1 MFNTLQFI
9 LVAALF
15 AVAAASDAYN
25 KPVYSAPAY
34 KAPEYSA
41 PAYTKEYEY
50 VSCKNSIWKF

>member
-25 KPVYSAPAY
+25 KPAYSAPAY
-34 KAPEYSA
+34 EEV
-41 PAYTKEYEY
+41 TY
-50 VSCKNSIWKF
+50 VS